1 MPNSAK
7 YLYRIGFLS
16 INYLKILT
24 KIVLSQIRVGDTLD
38 NLNKKN
44 KEVLSEEKSTKL
56 KVYTWSFLKLWS
68 FL

>member
-44 KEVLSEEKSTKL
+44 REVLSEEKSTKL